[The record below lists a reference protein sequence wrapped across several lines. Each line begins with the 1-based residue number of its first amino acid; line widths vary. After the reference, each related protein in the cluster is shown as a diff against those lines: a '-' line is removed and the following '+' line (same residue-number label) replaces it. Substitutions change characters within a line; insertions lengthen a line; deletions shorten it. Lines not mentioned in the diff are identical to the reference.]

1 MSLRNIASKCLT
13 TDETLHLV
21 YSSVLALLGSLYHKV
36 IYIIQCVQ
44 LNCQK
49 EKAVSIL
56 KKKVIFSYL
65 PNPLLS
71 TPSHVKSVLISFKCP
86 ARSGNSLSVEK
97 KQSDDNWYVAGDMRG
112 KVKEI

>member
-1 MSLRNIASKCLT
+1 MYC
-13 TDETLHLV
+13 
-21 YSSVLALLGSLYHKV
+21 SSVLALLGSLYHKV
-36 IYIIQCVQ
+36 TYITLCVQ

-97 KQSDDNWYVAGDMRG
+97 KKSDDNWYVAGDMRG

>member
-1 MSLRNIASKCLT
+1 MY
-13 TDETLHLV
+13 
-21 YSSVLALLGSLYHKV
+21 YSPVLALLGSLYHKR
-36 IYIIQCVQ
+36 IYIIYCVQ

-49 EKAVSIL
+49 KKAVSIL
-56 KKKVIFSYL
+56 KKKVSLSNL

-97 KQSDDNWYVAGDMRG
+97 KKSDDFWYIAGDNHARQG
-112 KVKEI
+112 

>member
-1 MSLRNIASKCLT
+1 MSLS
-13 TDETLHLV
+13 H
-21 YSSVLALLGSLYHKV
+21 
-36 IYIIQCVQ
+36 
-44 LNCQK
+44 
-49 EKAVSIL
+49 
-56 KKKVIFSYL
+56 L

-97 KQSDDNWYVAGDMRG
+97 KKSDDNWYVAGDMRG